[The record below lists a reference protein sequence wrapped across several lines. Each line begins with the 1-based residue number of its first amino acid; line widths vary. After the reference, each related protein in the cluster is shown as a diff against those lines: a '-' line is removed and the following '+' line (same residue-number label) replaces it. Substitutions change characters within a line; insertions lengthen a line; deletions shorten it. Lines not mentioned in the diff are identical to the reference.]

1 MGQGPARFAAFLF
14 SIQWITPA
22 SRRSSFVGDFDV
34 RFTLEP
40 ARHRQLLLA
49 QKIRVE
55 QFRLVAR
62 AVVSQ
67 DRHDGVAGAELLGE
81 ADGTGDV
88 DAGRAAEAQPL
99 VLEQIED
106 DRYRF
111 GVGDLIGGVDRRIFQ
126 VLGDAAL
133 ADAFGDRGALRLQHA
148 GRVVAVERGAHRIG
162 KRDAHG
168 IAARFERHRDA
179 GERAAGADGADK
191 AIDLAV
197 GLPPDFRS
205 RGFGMAPAIGD
216 VVELIGP
223 DRAVLFGL
231 GQLRGEP
238 AGDFDVIVGIGIG
251 HGRHFDQFGT
261 AQPQRV
267 LLLLALGLRDHD
279 HAAETHGIANQRQPD
294 AGIAGGAFD
303 DDAARPQLTLLHRV
317 LDDEQ
322 RGAVLDRLARIHEF
336 GLAQNGTAGRR
347 RYALEPDQRGVAD
360 RLDNPVTNL
369 HFRHF
374 RSRATLDDQV
384 FGNKAGTIPLFN
396 ESLSI
401 PYRRIADAG
410 AEQFTVSLRPR
421 RYAKRLTG
429 LSALVCPDLA

>member
-14 SIQWITPA
+14 SIQSITPA
-22 SRRSSFVGDFDV
+22 RRRSSFVRNFDV
-34 RFTLEP
+34 RFALEP

-49 QKIRVE
+49 QKIRIE

-62 AVVSQ
+62 AVVGE
-67 DRHDGVAGAELLGE
+67 DRHDGVAGAELLGQPNG
-81 ADGTGDV
+81 AGDI
-88 DAGRAAEAQPL
+88 DAGRAAEAEPL

-106 DRYRF
+106 DRHRF
-111 GVGDLIGGVDRRIFQ
+111 RVGDLIGEIDRRIFQ

-133 ADAFGDRGALRLQHA
+133 ADAFGDRGAFRLQRA

-162 KRDAHG
+162 ERDAHG
-168 IAARFERHRDA
+168 VAARFERDGDA

-191 AIDLAV
+191 AVDLAV
-197 GLPPDFRS
+197 GLLPDFRAG
-205 RGFGMAPAIGD
+205 GFDMALAIGD

-223 DRAVLFGL
+223 DRAVLFGP
-231 GQLRGEP
+231 GQLRGE
-238 AGDFDVIVGIGIG
+238 AARDFDVIVGIGIG
-251 HGRHFDQFGT
+251 HGRHFDQLGA

-279 HAAETHGIANQRQPD
+279 HAAKAHGVADQSQPD

-303 DDAARPQLTLLHRV
+303 NDAARPQLALLHRV

-347 RYALEPDQRGVAD
+347 RHALELDQRRVAD

-384 FGNKAGTIPLFN
+384 FGNKAGTIPSFT
-396 ESLSI
+396 ESKSK
-401 PYRRIADAG
+401 PYRRIAGAP
-410 AEQFTVSLRPR
+410 AEQFTDSLRPR

-429 LSALVCPDLA
+429 